1 MYLALYRKYRPRTFD
16 DVISQPQI
24 VTTLKNQIATGQ
36 NTHAYL
42 FTGSRGT
49 GKTTCAKILAMA
61 LNCKHPVN
69 GNPCLQCENCREIA
83 DGSATDIVEMDAAS
97 NNKVEDVHLLQE
109 QLAYTPVS
117 CKYRVYIVDEVHML
131 STAAFNA
138 LLKTIEEPPAHVIFI
153 LATTELHKVPATIVS
168 RCQRFEFRRI
178 DVADSSARLLG
189 VASNEGVALTQGAAD
204 MISRIS
210 DGGMRDAL
218 SLLDR
223 CISVSRDITEETVRD
238 CAGVADNRRMYQLAE
253 YIAARDIPGC
263 IKLLEQLY
271 KGGKDIARV
280 MDELGMVFRDLMLSV
295 SAPGE
300 HGLLSVMPS
309 DYAEIDRLSELFSL
323 GDILRCLTLIQE
335 CTDNLAKTRQRR
347 TVAEMCFVKLCSGAQ
362 ISEQAEPVQ
371 QVKPVRKP
379 EYKPMGSEFA
389 PLPDEKLSPTQAA
402 AVKKLQKIF
411 EPEAGE
417 ALTAQKPEPVT
428 QPVQPEKP
436 SAAVAKNRDKL
447 QELLKQNAPAEPA
460 KDIAAEPAK
469 VNAAEPAPADYFPMP
484 EMNSAPAAPE
494 DYSPPPPEEPPVEFI
509 PQREFDTAPEPA
521 APKPAAEPE
530 KHTAP
535 VTEELPKPDTSPK
548 TEKPPKQDISPDKQE
563 PPRQETPKPVPPTE
577 KPKPEP
583 ESGYEKLNGMT
594 AEEWTKILAGVNDAL
609 YAAMLEDSTAAVS
622 EDGVLMI
629 HTGNLMLQGMTAK
642 GTQTLEKVLEQASGR
657 KLRVMVVGNETET
670 AAEEKNP
677 AVKELLEKARRL
689 NIDVQ
694 IK

>member
-69 GNPCLQCENCREIA
+69 GNPCLQCENCREIS

-178 DVADSSARLLG
+178 DVADSSERLLG
-189 VASNEGVALTQGAAD
+189 VASNEGVALTRGAAD

-253 YIAARDIPGC
+253 YIAEKDIPGC
-263 IKLLEQLY
+263 IRLLEQLY

-323 GDILRCLTLIQE
+323 VDIMRCLTLIQE

-362 ISEQAEPVQ
+362 TAALTSEQAQPVQ

-389 PLPDEKLSPTQAA
+389 PLPDEKLSPSQAA

-417 ALTAQKPEPVT
+417 APTAQKPEPVT

-521 APKPAAEPE
+521 APKTE

-535 VTEELPKPDTSPK
+535 VKEEPPKPDASPK
-548 TEKPPKQDISPDKQE
+548 TEEPPKPDISHDKQE
-563 PPRQETPKPVPPTE
+563 TPGQEAPQPVTPTE
-577 KPKPEP
+577 KPKP
-583 ESGYEKLNGMT
+583 ESGYEKLNSMT
-594 AEEWTKILAGVNDAL
+594 AEEWAKILSGVNDAL

-642 GTQTLEKVLEQASGR
+642 GTQTLENVLEQASGR

>member
-189 VASNEGVALTQGAAD
+189 VASNEGVALTQGAAE

-253 YIAARDIPGC
+253 YIAEKDIPGC

-295 SAPGE
+295 SASGE

-309 DYAEIDRLSELFSL
+309 DYAEIDRLSEMFSL

-362 ISEQAEPVQ
+362 ISEQAQPVQ

-411 EPEAGE
+411 EPEAKE
-417 ALTAQKPEPVT
+417 APTAPKPEPAT

-436 SAAVAKNRDKL
+436 SAAVMKNQDKL

-460 KDIAAEPAK
+460 
-469 VNAAEPAPADYFPMP
+469 PADYFPMP
-484 EMNSAPAAPE
+484 ELNSAPAAPE

-521 APKPAAEPE
+521 APKQAAEPE
-530 KHTAP
+530 KPTAP
-535 VTEELPKPDTSPK
+535 VTEELPKPDK
-548 TEKPPKQDISPDKQE
+548 TEEPPKQDISPDKKE
-563 PPRQETPKPVPPTE
+563 PPRQETPKPVPTTE

>member
-189 VASNEGVALTQGAAD
+189 VASNEGVALTQGAAE

-253 YIAARDIPGC
+253 YIAEKDIPGC

-309 DYAEIDRLSELFSL
+309 DYAEIDRLSEMFSL

-362 ISEQAEPVQ
+362 TAAQPSEQAQPVQ
-371 QVKPVRKP
+371 QVNPVRKP

-411 EPEAGE
+411 EPEAKE
-417 ALTAQKPEPVT
+417 APTAPQPEPAT

-436 SAAVAKNRDKL
+436 SAAVVKNQDKL
-447 QELLKQNAPAEPA
+447 QELLKQNAPAEPS
-460 KDIAAEPAK
+460 KTPP
-469 VNAAEPAPADYFPMP
+469 AEPAPADYFPMP

-509 PQREFDTAPEPA
+509 PQREFDTTPEPA
-521 APKPAAEPE
+521 APKQAAEPE
-530 KHTAP
+530 KPTAP
-535 VTEELPKPDTSPK
+535 VKEDPPKPDK
-548 TEKPPKQDISPDKQE
+548 TEEPPKPDISPDKKE
-563 PPRQETPKPVPPTE
+563 PPRQEKPKPVPTTE
-577 KPKPEP
+577 KPKP
-583 ESGYEKLNGMT
+583 ESGYEKLNSMT
-594 AEEWTKILAGVNDAL
+594 AEEWANILSGVNDAL

-642 GTQTLEKVLEQASGR
+642 GTQTLENVLEQASGR

>member
-309 DYAEIDRLSELFSL
+309 DYAEIDRLSEMFSL

-362 ISEQAEPVQ
+362 ISEQAQPVQ

-411 EPEAGE
+411 EPEAKE
-417 ALTAQKPEPVT
+417 APTAPKPEPAT

-436 SAAVAKNRDKL
+436 SAAVMKNQDKL

-460 KDIAAEPAK
+460 
-469 VNAAEPAPADYFPMP
+469 PADYFPMP
-484 EMNSAPAAPE
+484 ELNSAPAAPE

-521 APKPAAEPE
+521 APKQAAEPE
-530 KHTAP
+530 KPTAP
-535 VTEELPKPDTSPK
+535 VTEELPKPDK
-548 TEKPPKQDISPDKQE
+548 TEEPPKQDISPDKKE
-563 PPRQETPKPVPPTE
+563 PPRQETPKPVPTTE

>member
-189 VASNEGVALTQGAAD
+189 VASNEGVALTQGAAE

-309 DYAEIDRLSELFSL
+309 DYAEIDRLSEMFSL

-362 ISEQAEPVQ
+362 ISEQAQPVQ

-411 EPEAGE
+411 EPEAKE
-417 ALTAQKPEPVT
+417 APTAPKPEPAT

-436 SAAVAKNRDKL
+436 SAAVMKNQDKL

-460 KDIAAEPAK
+460 
-469 VNAAEPAPADYFPMP
+469 PADYFPMP
-484 EMNSAPAAPE
+484 ELNSAPAAPE

-521 APKPAAEPE
+521 APKQAAEPE
-530 KHTAP
+530 KPTAP
-535 VTEELPKPDTSPK
+535 VTEELPKPDK
-548 TEKPPKQDISPDKQE
+548 TEEPPKQDISPDKKE
-563 PPRQETPKPVPPTE
+563 PPRQETPKPVPTTE